1 MHTEFWDGNPG
12 FSLGRW
18 RLWWGRF
25 KFFAEESCVKEEVRV
40 LCREAIDAIADA
52 LFAKVD

>member
-1 MHTEFWDGNPG
+1 VHTEFWDGNPG

-25 KFFAEESCVKEEVRV
+25 KYFAEESYVKEEVRV